1 MKAFDELLR
10 AGKIKAIEI
19 LCQVESGTKYYE
31 ALITTDENKI
41 QTLPIADADSFVLNL
56 DKAIGEF
63 VAQGAPV
70 SQLDKLD
77 IK

>member
-19 LCQVESGTKYYE
+19 LCYVESGTKYYE
-31 ALITTDENKI
+31 AVITTDENKI

-56 DKAIGEF
+56 DKAIEEF